1 MSHSGSLYIV
11 EEIGSNKRTI
21 AQIFNVEDYDEQ
33 IRLFNDLD
41 SYWTLRQLLD
51 YYRVII
57 KLDLNSF

>member
-11 EEIGSNKRTI
+11 EEIGSNQRTI
-21 AQIFNVEDYDEQ
+21 AQIFNVEDDDEQ